1 MSTALLEAEEPLLI
15 LINARGDYLLSIPAV
30 RALCHL
36 FGPRLT
42 VVVRTGVPAELYGGL
57 PVRRFIEVDLDFTS
71 PSLDSRFDGGS
82 LARQIGRCDLLMSL
96 NSWHATPME
105 RLLDGLRP
113 RHSIGYG
120 SAFDLALPL
129 DFSKHNAD
137 LGFDLPLALDPT
149 LRIEDF
155 AGPPEVGAKARRIA
169 AAVLAAVPAGVTR
182 LVLHGE
188 TKANKQWRPER
199 FVAVLD
205 RLLTQLEGAV
215 VLDVAYQRMPHDT
228 GVRGD
233 RVIPCAGLPLSAAMA
248 LIEGAAIFIGVDSCF
263 LHAADLFRVPGVAL
277 FGPTDPHEFG
287 FRFAGHRHVK
297 GSSMD
302 EIGIDEVAAAV
313 EDLQVEL
320 AGHDG

>member
-1 MSTALLEAEEPLLI
+1 MSTALLEAAEPLLI
-15 LINARGDYLLSIPAV
+15 LINARGDYLLNLPAV
-30 RALCHL
+30 RAVCHL
-36 FGPRLT
+36 FAARLT
-42 VVVRTGVPAELYGGL
+42 VVVRRGVPAELYGGL

-71 PSLDSRFDGGS
+71 PSLDRRFDGGS
-82 LARQIGRCDLLMSL
+82 LARQIGGCDLLMSL
-96 NSWHATPME
+96 NSWYAAPMA

-113 RHSIGYG
+113 RHSIGYHPT
-120 SAFDLALPL
+120 FDRALPL

-137 LGFDLPLALDPT
+137 LGFDLALALDAT
-149 LRIEDF
+149 LRIDAF
-155 AGPPEVGAKARRIA
+155 AGPPEVGADARRIA
-169 AAVLAAVPAGVTR
+169 AAMLAAVPAGVTR

-188 TKANKQWRPER
+188 TKADKQWRPER

-205 RLLTQLEGAV
+205 RLLTRLERAV
-215 VLDVAYQRMPHDT
+215 VLDVAYQRMAHDA

-287 FRFAGHRHVK
+287 FRFAEHRHVK
-297 GSSMD
+297 GPSMD
-302 EIGIDEVAAAV
+302 EIGVDEVAAAV
-313 EDLQVEL
+313 ENLQAEL
-320 AGHDG
+320 AGHGG